1 MGIFDKLT
9 EKANAAIQMKD
20 ELLAQKN
27 AFSEAKSDKKK
38 ELKRELLSSSL
49 GSENCQFEFEGEM
62 THPFYRSGVGDSRIT
77 MDGLSVSPALCWVTE
92 TRLLV
97 AYKNTHMH
105 FTGGDPLNIIPS
117 LGDIGRRMT
126 ENLNIYIANLDDIH
140 DVKIFDHT
148 LPRSTSGREV
158 GLLITTLN
166 NSYQFASTNPEP
178 NVVLSK
184 LNQPKQAIK
193 VTIENSVVDVPE
205 QLKKFAE
212 LRDQGI
218 ITDEEFLEQKKKL
231 LS

>member
-9 EKANAAIQMKD
+9 EKANAAIQKKD
-20 ELLAQKN
+20 ELLAKN
-27 AFSEAKSDKKK
+27 DAFIEAKSDKKK
-38 ELKRELLSSSL
+38 ELKRELLRSSL
-49 GSENCQFEFEGEM
+49 GSERSLFEFEGEM
-62 THPFYRSGVGDSRIT
+62 THPFYRSGVGDTRIT
-77 MDGLSVSPALCWVTE
+77 MDGLTVSPALCWVTE
-92 TRLLV
+92 TRLLI

-126 ENLNIYIANLDDIH
+126 ENLNVYIANLSDIH

-148 LPRSTSGREV
+148 FSRSTSGREV

-166 NSYQFASTNPEP
+166 NSYQFASTTPEP
-178 NVVLSK
+178 SVVLSK

-193 VTIENSVVDVPE
+193 VTIENNAADVPE